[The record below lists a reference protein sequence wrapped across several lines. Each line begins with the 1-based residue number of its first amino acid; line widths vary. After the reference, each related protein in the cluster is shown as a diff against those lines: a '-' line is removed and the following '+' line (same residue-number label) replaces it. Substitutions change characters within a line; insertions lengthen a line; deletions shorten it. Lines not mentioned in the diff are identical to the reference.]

1 MKFFPNSLRQKVTF
15 GYYIIYLIASLF
27 ILLILFNFFE
37 LRLFES
43 KIASSEQISAFVDT
57 TLEIRRF
64 EKNYFLYHQVY
75 DYEENKRYA
84 LQALSLLQGTILE
97 TSLIK
102 ELSIKLNSYI
112 NLMQQYR
119 EQPQENLALQV
130 RHIGKSLVDR
140 AEQLATEQHT
150 FHQKLV
156 TQQYTLLILKIILIL
171 SVLGLGYWLSARVA
185 QPLKQMEVGIR
196 AIARGNLKKLKIQS
210 DDQEIMLLIE
220 AFNKMLEEI
229 EIRQHYLVRSEK
241 LAALGTLLSGVA
253 HELNNPLSNISSSC
267 QILQEELPNID
278 LNFHKE
284 LLEQIDD
291 QTNRARNIVRALLDF
306 TRVRQFQKEPLNLD
320 HLLQETLQFL
330 KGQIPTHL
338 TLRIDIFKHI
348 EIIGDKQ
355 RLQQMFLNLLKN
367 ALEVAQKE
375 VKLRA
380 IIWNTFQKPAHL
392 LNRFPNK
399 KCLEHQGILIEIID
413 DGEGI
418 SSELLPRIFD
428 PFFTT
433 KDVGHGS
440 GLGLF
445 IVHEIIEEH
454 QGCISAQNNPNGG
467 ATFSVWLPLEK

>member
-1 MKFFPNSLRQKVTF
+1 MKFPPSSLQYKITL
-15 GYYIIYLIASLF
+15 GYYIIATLF
-27 ILLILFNFFE
+27 ISLVLFNFFE
-37 LRLFES
+37 LKLFEI
-43 KIASSEQISAFVDT
+43 KITTGEYISDFFDT

-64 EKNYFLYHQVY
+64 EKNYFLYHQVV
-75 DYEENKRYA
+75 DYNENQHYVAKA
-84 LQALSLLQGTILE
+84 LRLLQDATFDKIISE
-97 TSLIK
+97 K
-102 ELSIKLNSYI
+102 LSIELNNYADFMKQYFENPQNNDLAGQIRQVGKLLVENGEQ
-112 NLMQQYR
+112 LVFKHR
-119 EQPQENLALQV
+119 ELQKEILIRQ
-130 RHIGKSLVDR
+130 RHI
-140 AEQLATEQHT
+140 
-150 FHQKLV
+150 
-156 TQQYTLLILKIILIL
+156 LLISTVILIIG
-171 SVLGLGYWLSARVA
+171 VLGLGRWLSWRVVK
-185 QPLKQMEVGIR
+185 PLCQMEMGMKLITG
-196 AIARGNLKKLKIQS
+196 GNLKKLKIQS
-210 DDQEIMLLIE
+210 DDQEIILLIE

-267 QILQEELPNID
+267 QILQEELPDID
-278 LNFHKE
+278 AEYHKE
-284 LLEQIDD
+284 LLDQIDD
-291 QTNRARNIVRALLDF
+291 QTNRARNIVRSLLDF
-306 TRVRQFQKEPLNLD
+306 TRVRQFQKEQLNLAD
-320 HLLQETLQFL
+320 LLKETLQFL
-330 KGQIPTHL
+330 KGHIPSHL
-338 TLRIDIFKHI
+338 TLHIDIFKKI

-367 ALEVAQKE
+367 ALEVAHQEIK
-375 VKLRA
+375 VRA
-380 IIWNTFQKPAHL
+380 IIWNTFQKPTHL

-418 SSELLPRIFD
+418 SPDLLPKIFD

-433 KDVGHGS
+433 KDVGHGL

>member
-1 MKFFPNSLRQKVTF
+1 
-15 GYYIIYLIASLF
+15 
-27 ILLILFNFFE
+27 
-37 LRLFES
+37 
-43 KIASSEQISAFVDT
+43 
-57 TLEIRRF
+57 
-64 EKNYFLYHQVY
+64 
-75 DYEENKRYA
+75 
-84 LQALSLLQGTILE
+84 
-97 TSLIK
+97 
-102 ELSIKLNSYI
+102 
-112 NLMQQYR
+112 
-119 EQPQENLALQV
+119 
-130 RHIGKSLVDR
+130 LVDR